1 MKIMITGANGQ
12 LGRDLPGALEGLG
25 TIASFDLPDFDLT
38 QPANVRAVVE
48 ALQPDVIINC
58 AAYTR
63 VDDAERNQ
71 ELCHRVNAE
80 GPWVLAET
88 ARKHNALL
96 VHLSTDYVFDGR
108 KPPPGAYV
116 ETDSTHPL
124 NWYGRTKLAGE
135 QAVQETASR
144 HIILRTAWLFG
155 RTGANFPKAILRR
168 MLREPTRP
176 IWVVNDQY
184 GTPTWTWKL
193 ALQIRALIE
202 GGGQGL
208 YHATAEG
215 YATWYLFATHLLHC
229 MRIAHLIE
237 PCRTTDYPTP
247 AARPA
252 NSILEN
258 ARLKAEGLNRMTDW
272 HADVEEFAAMHGSA
286 ILAELRL
293 EAAS

>member
-1 MKIMITGANGQ
+1 MNIMITGANGQ
-12 LGRDLPGALEGLG
+12 LGSDLPRALQGLG
-25 TIASFDLPDFDLT
+25 SVFGVDLPDFDLT
-38 QPANVRAVVE
+38 QPANVRAAVE
-48 ALQPDVIINC
+48 ALHPDVIINC

-71 ELCHRVNAE
+71 EYCHRVNAE
-80 GPWVLAET
+80 GPWILAEA
-88 ARKHNALL
+88 ARRRDALL

-116 ETDSTHPL
+116 ETDSTHPI

-155 RTGANFPKAILRR
+155 RTGSNFPKSILRR
-168 MLREPTRP
+168 ALREPTRP

-193 ALQIRALIE
+193 ALDIRALIE
-202 GGGQGL
+202 AGGQGL

-215 YATWYLFATHLLHC
+215 YATWYLFATHLLQS

-237 PCRTTDYPTP
+237 PCRTADYPT
-247 AARPA
+247 AATRPP

-258 ARLKAEGLNRMTDW
+258 AQLKAEGLNRMTDW

-293 EAAS
+293 EKA